1 MTVVVVE
8 GESDRAALEVLSER
22 MSIKLP
28 PVIVLGG
35 AHGIRRPLHDLEGQD
50 VLGLVDANER
60 HVFED
65 LADEIYVCEPDLEGE
80 LTRALGV
87 AGVEAVI
94 AAQGELASYR
104 RLQGQPAQR
113 QQPADRQLARFLGG
127 RSGNKLRYARLL
139 AAAVPLERT
148 PPPLAALLRAAA
160 QRQE

>member
-35 AHGIRRPLHDLEGQD
+35 AHGIRHPHHDLEGQD

-113 QQPADRQLARFLGG
+113 QLARFLGG

-139 AAAVPLERT
+139 AAAVPLGRT

-160 QRQE
+160 KRQE

>member
-1 MTVVVVE
+1 MAVVVVE
-8 GESDRAALEVLSER
+8 GESDRVALEVLSER

-28 PVIVLGG
+28 RVIVLGG
-35 AHGIRRPLHDLEGQD
+35 AHGIRRPRHDLEGQD

-65 LADEIYVCEPDLEGE
+65 LADEVYVCEPDLEGE
-80 LTRALGV
+80 LIRALGV

-94 AAQGELASYR
+94 AAEGELASYR

-113 QQPADRQLARFLGG
+113 QQPADRQLARFLSG

-139 AAAVPLERT
+139 AAVPLERT
-148 PPPLAALLRAAA
+148 PTPLAALLRAAA
-160 QRQE
+160 KRQE